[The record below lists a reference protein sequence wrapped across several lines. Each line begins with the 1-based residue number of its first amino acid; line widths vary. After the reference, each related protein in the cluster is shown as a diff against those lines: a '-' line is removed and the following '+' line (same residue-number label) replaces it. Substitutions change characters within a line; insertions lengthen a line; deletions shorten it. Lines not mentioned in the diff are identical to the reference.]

1 MNRYCL
7 STKHHLVGIH
17 ARSASLIQ
25 SVLLLLIL
33 VGLQGCSSLAPVVP
47 KNASIA
53 QTTDQPLE
61 VLTTEY
67 LDPTTGLFE
76 EMPLPDSGQK
86 LLQEY
91 FLSIQ
96 TIDTAK
102 LTRREALHF
111 WVNTRNALAAWQAAN
126 PDMETGVLVAN
137 RVYSIAELQ
146 QKTTVLFPGLDPSA
160 LGNGHQSA
168 LPIRPLSFRN
178 DWQYLAVAKSTP
190 QTSNP

>member
-1 MNRYCL
+1 M
-7 STKHHLVGIH
+7 V
-17 ARSASLIQ
+17 AF
-25 SVLLLLIL
+25 
-33 VGLQGCSSLAPVVP
+33 QGCSSLAPVVP
-47 KNASIA
+47 NNATIVK
-53 QTTDQPLE
+53 TTEQPLE

-76 EMPLPDSGQK
+76 EMPLPESGQN

-111 WVNTRNALAAWQAAN
+111 WVNTRNALAVWLAVN
-126 PDMETGVLVAN
+126 PEMEKGVLISK
-137 RVYSIAELQ
+137 RVYGLAELDQKIAE
-146 QKTTVLFPGLDPSA
+146 LFPGLDPSA
-160 LGNGHQSA
+160 LGDGHQSA

-178 DWQYLAVAKSTP
+178 DWQYLAVARSTP